1 MRTKAILIV
10 DDEPR
15 TRQGL
20 HKMLTSWCSGSH
32 RILTADNGRDAM
44 KLLEET
50 DIDLLITDIRMP
62 EVSGLHLV
70 THVKER
76 GKPKRPAVILV
87 SGYAEFD
94 YAHQALQLGV
104 VNYLLKPVS
113 KAKLIDAV
121 TQALDAEEER
131 SRTDAMRKFV
141 DPLLLET
148 GAGGDNFG
156 EPVREAIAFVE
167 ARLEQAIGLREAA
180 ERVHL
185 NASYF
190 SVLFKEQT
198 KLTFSEY
205 VARLRLQKAKA
216 LLLTTKLPIAEIA
229 ERVGYQTAKYFNKV
243 FRDYEGQSP
252 GQFRTELA
260 GDVEPTEAPDSR
272 AYSSSSSN

>member
-1 MRTKAILIV
+1 
-10 DDEPR
+10 
-15 TRQGL
+15 
-20 HKMLTSWCSGSH
+20 MLTAWCSGRH

-50 DIDLLITDIRMP
+50 DIDLMITDIRMP
-62 EVSGLHLV
+62 EVSGMHLV
-70 THVKER
+70 AHVRER

-87 SGYAEFD
+87 SGYAEFE

-104 VNYLLKPVS
+104 ANYLLKPVS
-113 KAKLIDAV
+113 KAKLVDAV

-131 SRTDAMRKFV
+131 SRTDVMRRFV

-148 GAGGDNFG
+148 GAGGDNFS

-167 ARLEQAIGLREAA
+167 ARLEQPIGLREAA

-216 LLLTTKLPIAEIA
+216 LLLTTKLPVAEIA

-243 FRDYEGQSP
+243 FRDYEGRSP
-252 GQFRTELA
+252 GQYRTELT
-260 GDVEPTEAPDSR
+260 GDGEPDGAAE
-272 AYSSSSSN
+272 